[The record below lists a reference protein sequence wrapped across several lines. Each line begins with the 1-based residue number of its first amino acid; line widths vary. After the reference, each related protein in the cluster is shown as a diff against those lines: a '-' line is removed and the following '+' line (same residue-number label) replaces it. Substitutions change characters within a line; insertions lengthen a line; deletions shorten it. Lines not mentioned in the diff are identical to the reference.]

1 MTRETKRSSVGR
13 WSAVVGGAV
22 GCSPALHS
30 PGARRQERRPSRRAV
45 RPEAW
50 RPARRMTRWVA
61 LAVALWAAAVP
72 VGFAQLGNAPA
83 EILAGLQA
91 YAPTEVEGGFVAA
104 NDFRFTLSVA
114 NDVTIAVEG
123 MGALTDA
130 NVRFLGA
137 LIGAASGYGDGISGP
152 VADFFRTNG
161 ADLAGRG
168 EVPIEVM
175 EYVMFVDVAGV
186 APGEVEVRFEPQ
198 RIDQDRF
205 PAAAHALGPDDA
217 QYVVREFSDFQCP
230 FCARYAL
237 EILPDVRDA
246 LLARGDVR
254 FELHHYPLKSIHPN
268 AVVAAE
274 ASECVAEEGGEDA
287 FWSFHDRLFEQ
298 QARWSQESDPVDTFV
313 AMATELGLPTTALAT
328 CLRFGRH
335 GAAVEAAYQVASREL
350 MLTGTPTVF
359 VNGLKLGDYGD
370 VDTYLRLMRLGDAID
385 VAEAAS
391 GEDGAGGNE

>member
-1 MTRETKRSSVGR
+1 MTRPWWRLPTRRAERDLGHAGR
-13 WSAVVGGAV
+13 PSFT
-22 GCSPALHS
+22 S
-30 PGARRQERRPSRRAV
+30 RRGRPHRRP
-45 RPEAW
+45 AW
-50 RPARRMTRWVA
+50 RTRLAAPLLTAPLPAALLPAA
-61 LAVALWAAAVP
+61 LALAALAPIA
-72 VGFAQLGNAPA
+72 FAQLGDDPDGLMAG
-83 EILAGLQA
+83 LAG
-91 YAPTEVEGGFVAA
+91 YAPTGVQDGYVAA
-104 NDFRFTLSVA
+104 NDFHFTLTISEGVA
-114 NDVTIAVEG
+114 IAVEG
-123 MGALTDA
+123 TGALTDA

-175 EYVMFVDVAGV
+175 EYVMFVDVSGDP
-186 APGEVEVRFEPQ
+186 PGDVVVRFEPQ
-198 RIDQDRF
+198 RIDPERF
-205 PAAAHALGPDDA
+205 PEAAHAIGPDDA
-217 QYVVREFSDFQCP
+217 RYVVREFSDFQCP

-237 EILPDVRDA
+237 EILPYVRDA

-287 FWSFHDRLFEQ
+287 FWSFHDALFEQ
-298 QARWSQESDPVDTFV
+298 QAEWSQVPDPVDTFV
-313 AMATELGLPTTALAT
+313 AMASELELPTTALAT
-328 CLRFGRH
+328 CLRTGRH
-335 GAAVEAAYQVASREL
+335 GDLVETAYQVASREL

-385 VAEAAS
+385 TAQAPT
-391 GEDGAGGNE
+391 GEDGADGSE